1 MCKAWL
7 GPFAGKLAFVSETSE
22 SRGRACFGSGDT
34 IDLDEVEWNLTE
46 RVWISQRPFCVTTS
60 ESISIKTTTSFL
72 QERRSALRFFDD
84 ARTRTALA
92 RPEGEWGHAF
102 PVVYDRHLGQHSFS
116 LSFALIMQR
125 KRRLDQIYV
134 SSVSSGKAILY
145 AILGINGADRLRIQN
160 IEIQVKRLRVWL
172 STGLMKSFKKHDDV
186 KKVLLWGNRTPR
198 PLLKRPRET
207 LRRRDSKEE
216 DEIKSIR
223 TITVIEE
230 HFLYAVVTGLLLTF
244 NWLMQKSRF
253 LRSSSPQA
261 VFKRWRSF
269 CVKPSFCLSL

>member
-1 MCKAWL
+1 MSHGA
-7 GPFAGKLAFVSETSE
+7 GPASAPEIQSTWTRWNGTSQRE
-22 SRGRACFGSGDT
+22 
-34 IDLDEVEWNLTE
+34 
-46 RVWISQRPFCVTTS
+46 WISQRPFCVTTS

-72 QERRSALRFFDD
+72 EERRSALRFFDD

-186 KKVLLWGNRTPR
+186 KKVLLWGNRTSASLEEAEGDVTKER
-198 PLLKRPRET
+198 LE
-207 LRRRDSKEE
+207 RRR
-216 DEIKSIR
+216 
-223 TITVIEE
+223 
-230 HFLYAVVTGLLLTF
+230 
-244 NWLMQKSRF
+244 
-253 LRSSSPQA
+253 
-261 VFKRWRSF
+261 
-269 CVKPSFCLSL
+269 